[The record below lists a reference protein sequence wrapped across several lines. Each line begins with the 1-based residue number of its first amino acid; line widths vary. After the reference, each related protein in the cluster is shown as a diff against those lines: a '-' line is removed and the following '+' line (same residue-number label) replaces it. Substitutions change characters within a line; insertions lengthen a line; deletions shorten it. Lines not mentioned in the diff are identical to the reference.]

1 LLKKLYL
8 FFLFWTF
15 LSQPI
20 LAQNNSRVLAKADS
34 LFETGAFEKAY
45 PLYRQV
51 LRQEKFVSTRLL
63 LRMAYIQEGLERY
76 PAALYYLSLAQARQ
90 PQAATW
96 RKMTD
101 LAQNYRLTG
110 YTDTWQQQLL
120 ITFRR
125 YYYRVLQVLLVG
137 AVIGGT
143 LLVIRHR
150 QIGSSWWSIYASYIV
165 LIIIYLNIF
174 GPEKVGIVSQSTAAL
189 MAAPSPGATWLTTA
203 AAGDRLVV
211 VGQRDIWYEVQWRG
225 QSAYIRRYDLMLVQ

>member
-8 FFLFWTF
+8 FFIFWTF
-15 LSQPI
+15 FSQPV
-20 LAQNNSRVLAKADS
+20 LAQNNSRTLAKADS
-34 LFETGAFEKAY
+34 LFEAGAYEQAY

-51 LRQEKFVSTRLL
+51 LRQEQLVSNRLL
-63 LRMAYIQEGLERY
+63 LRMAYIQEGLEHY

-90 PQAATW
+90 PRAATW
-96 RKMTD
+96 RKMTE

-110 YTDTWQQQLL
+110 YTNTWQQQLL
-120 ITFRR
+120 ITIRR
-125 YYYRVLQVLLVG
+125 YYYRVLQALLVG
-137 AVIGGT
+137 AVVGGT
-143 LLVIRHR
+143 LLLVRHH
-150 QIGSSWWSIYASYIV
+150 QTGTGWWAVYAGYIGLTV
-165 LIIIYLNIF
+165 VYLNMF

-225 QSAYIRRYDLMLVQ
+225 QPAYIRRHDLMLVQ